1 MLATFS
7 YVKYHKPIAEISNFE
22 ITINKGTVSN
32 T

>member
-1 MLATFS
+1 MLATFF
-7 YVKYHKPIAEISNFE
+7 YVKYRKSIAEISNFE